1 MNENII
7 NWILK
12 IQNAYA
18 VCACGNNC
26 HIDVTIRRNDVIFRV
41 ICAECGRVFT
51 ASADILLM
59 SKVKRD
65 LTDMLIESV
74 KNGFKMPYED
84 ARTAND

>member
-26 HIDVTIRRNDVIFRV
+26 HIDVIIRRNEVIFRA
-41 ICAECGRVFT
+41 ICADCGRVFS

-59 SKVKRD
+59 SKGKRD
-65 LTDMLIESV
+65 LTNMLIESV
-74 KNGFKMPYED
+74 KNGLKMPYED
-84 ARTAND
+84 SK

>member
-26 HIDVTIRRNDVIFRV
+26 HIDVIIRRNEVIFRA
-41 ICAECGRVFT
+41 ICADCWRVFS
-51 ASADILLM
+51 ASADILLIE
-59 SKVKRD
+59 KRD

-84 ARTAND
+84 ARAAND